1 MRITRLAILAV
12 APLLLLACDRAPT
25 APDAR
30 PNPDPTFNI
39 ANAPLESGIVV
50 RGGFPVGTLMRDS
63 ETQLGL
69 ALGIGAKEFC
79 SGAPIYYLQTW
90 ADKELA
96 DRIVTNAQGTDVP
109 TEVWDG
115 SSSNW
120 NCDAILAGEPLASGA
135 SDVVATFNDLLNTN
149 PVNRVI
155 SWRAHGIL
163 MRSGGD
169 EAVFHWRWR
178 WNENQ
183 GGLTELSITL
193 H

>member
-1 MRITRLAILAV
+1 MRRIALTL
-12 APLLLLACDRAPT
+12 APLLLLACDRAPV
-25 APDAR
+25 APDGG
-30 PNPDPTFNI
+30 PNVDPTFNI

-50 RGGFPVGTLMRDS
+50 RGGWPVGALMRDP

-69 ALGIGAKEFC
+69 ALGIGAVEYC
-79 SGAPIYYLQTW
+79 SGTPIYYLQTW

-109 TEVWDG
+109 TEVWDAPPG
-115 SSSNW
+115 NW
-120 NCDAILAGEPLASGA
+120 NCAAIMAGEPLAAGVSH
-135 SDVVATFNDLLNTN
+135 VIATNNDLYNSGEM
-149 PVNRVI
+149 NRVVH
-155 SWRAHGIL
+155 WRAHGIL
-163 MRSGGD
+163 TRQNGD
-169 EAVFHWRWR
+169 KAVARWQWR